1 MADLLPSG
9 GLARGAT
16 VSVGGSCGAV
26 SLAALL
32 MVEASKAGSWVV
44 AVGMDELN
52 WEAALALGVV
62 AERSVVVRVAERSQA
77 TEVMAA
83 VVDAAD
89 VVLVGPEVVLAASA
103 VRRLRARARER
114 GSVLIRVQPNHA
126 RRAGS
131 QHRTAD
137 DRWDG
142 PELSLRSR
150 VVRWSGLGRGGATW
164 MVGCSRGGGERTP
177 AVGRWST
184 GAAVAARRP
193 GVCSSARAGGAGG
206 APGRGS
212 RRPRRHGVPGR
223 RDRAGGAASSHRHRL
238 SSGMSKDPVSRAS
251 AGTTPSPRG
260 PERVLALWCPD
271 WPVVAWGVPRRC
283 RRSCCR
289 PTGWWRPTR
298 RRGATGW

>member
-1 MADLLPSG
+1 MAVALPHDLSIPALATRIDDPAERRARVRQLAAGLAPVSLSSQQGLPVVPALADLLPSG

-150 VVRWSGLGRGGATW
+150 VVRWSGLGRGWGHLDGRLLEVAASGRRQSAGGRRELLW
-164 MVGCSRGGGERTP
+164 LPDARGCVRRPEPGELEGLRGEGPGGRGGTVFPGGEI
-177 AVGRWST
+177 A
-184 GAAVAARRP
+184 
-193 GVCSSARAGGAGG
+193 
-206 APGRGS
+206 
-212 RRPRRHGVPGR
+212 
-223 RDRAGGAASSHRHRL
+223 
-238 SSGMSKDPVSRAS
+238 
-251 AGTTPSPRG
+251 
-260 PERVLALWCPD
+260 
-271 WPVVAWGVPRRC
+271 PVVPL
-283 RRSCCR
+283 R
-289 PTGWWRPTR
+289 PTG
-298 RRGATGW
+298 TG